1 MPGGGLILPTAEAGR
16 QLAINVAR
24 LSIKVNK
31 LDDAVRSRLRP
42 SSIAGDDLS
51 WRAFS
56 AN

>member
-1 MPGGGLILPTAEAGR
+1 MILPTAEAGR